1 VAQCADEPHAH
12 HQRAFRFILLNLAE
26 RGDVAGTSLD
36 ETWSL
41 TKFVTA
47 LFQPTPHEEFIM
59 AHHALASQESYN
71 PNHLLDILLGKMQLK
86 NDAALS
92 RMLEVAPPVISKI
105 RHHRLPVGASL
116 LIRMH
121 EVTGMSIRD
130 LRDLMGDR
138 RTKYRLSDAQGRPKP
153 SEEKAAA
160 PDAGAT
166 GNYAH

>member
-1 VAQCADEPHAH
+1 
-12 HQRAFRFILLNLAE
+12 
-26 RGDVAGTSLD
+26 
-36 ETWSL
+36 
-41 TKFVTA
+41 
-47 LFQPTPHEEFIM
+47 M

-138 RTKYRLSDAQGRPKP
+138 RTKYHLSDAQGRPKA
-153 SEEKAAA
+153 EDKAATEA
-160 PDAGAT
+160 AAAT
-166 GNYAH
+166 NGNYAH